1 MISDLRFALRQLLK
15 TPGFTLLA
23 LITLALGIGLNTAI
37 FSLINDL
44 FLRGLPFKEPGRA
57 VHMYSNVKERNL
69 LEIAVSVPRYQHY
82 RDAQTIFDGFGAE
95 NTLPFTLTGLGDPV
109 QLFGGKVTSNYFYV
123 LGVRPIRGRN
133 FLPQEEETAD
143 VAMVTENFWQKR
155 MGGDANV
162 IGRSI
167 TLDGVLHTIVGVLP
181 NLPFSWTGPN
191 AEIWTTKPFVIP
203 GFSYERMMRG
213 TGVLR
218 VVGRLKP
225 GMTIEQARAAL
236 PSLEQSY
243 RTQYPEKIDSS
254 STMSLKTLP
263 EDVVG
268 NLRPAFATLLAAV
281 AFVLLIACSNVA
293 NLLLVR
299 FTGRRR
305 EIALRMALGASRA
318 SVLRLFVFESLLVS
332 VLAGIVGAGLAW
344 QMVPLV
350 PRMAANF
357 LPFDPATGISLS
369 LPVLGFTIALSILTG
384 LAMGIYPALQ
394 SSRAGLVEGLKEG
407 GRGTSGSVQQPR
419 LRRILVGTQVALSV
433 TLLAGAAL
441 LITSFVQLSR
451 QNIGFRA
458 ENLWIGLVTL
468 PLAPYPDLATRQHF
482 VEQTLAALHLVPA
495 FQSATICG
503 DIPLL
508 PGAGGAL
515 LYTRPEGEILPVDK
529 RASAPSHDIA
539 PDYFKTFGIPIL
551 AGRDFD
557 QHDVAD
563 HQNVILIS
571 QAGAK
576 KVFGN
581 ENPIGKT
588 LLVTSGSTPA
598 EIVGIVGDVRTRKV
612 AEPDDMEIY
621 RPWAQENFP
630 FAVIG
635 VRSNLRDD
643 AVTKL
648 VQSALNTVDP
658 GLAIAIPQSMEKI
671 LAQALGQA
679 RLMMWL
685 LGIFAGAALLLAT
698 VGIYGAVAYT
708 VEQRTGE
715 IGVRMALGAQ
725 TMDVLRLIVSQGM
738 RPVIFGLTV
747 GLAVALALGR
757 LIASQLY
764 QTSAHNPLLLVT
776 TMSILGS
783 AALLA
788 CVFPA
793 RRASQVDPIVALR
806 YE

>member
-1 MISDLRFALRQLLK
+1 MIDLRFALRQLLK
-15 TPGFTLLA
+15 SPAFALLA
-23 LITLALGIGLNTAI
+23 VVTLALGIGLNTAI

-44 FLRGLPFKEPGRA
+44 FLRGLPFKEPGR
-57 VHMYSNVKERNL
+57 VLHMYSNAKDRNL
-69 LEIAVSVPRYQHY
+69 LEIAVSAPRYQHY
-82 RDAQTIFDGFGAE
+82 RDGQTMFDGFGGE

-109 QLFGGKVTSNYFYV
+109 QLFGGKVTSNYFDV

-133 FLPQEEETAD
+133 FLPQEEDSAD
-143 VAMVTENFWQKR
+143 VAMVTENLWQKR

-167 TLDGVLHTIVGVLP
+167 TLDGVPHTIVGVLP

-191 AEIWTTKPFVIP
+191 AEVWTTNPFVIP

-213 TGVLR
+213 TGFLR

-225 GMTIEQARAAL
+225 GMTIDQARAAL
-236 PSLEQSY
+236 PSLDQSY
-243 RTQYPEKIDSS
+243 RTQYPDKIDSS

-263 EDVVG
+263 EDVTG

-318 SVLRLFVFESLLVS
+318 SVLRLFIFESLLVS
-332 VLAGIVGAGLAW
+332 ILAAVAGTALAW
-344 QMVPLV
+344 QLVPLV
-350 PRMAANF
+350 PKMAANF
-357 LPFDPATGISLS
+357 LPFDPETDISLS
-369 LPVLGFTIALSILTG
+369 LPVLGFTVVLSILTG
-384 LAMGIYPALQ
+384 VAMGIYPALQ
-394 SSRAGLVEGLKEG
+394 SARADLVEGLKEG
-407 GRGTSGSVQQPR
+407 GRGTSGSVRQQR
-419 LRRILVGTQVALSV
+419 FRKILVGAQVALSV

-451 QNIGFRA
+451 QSIGFRP

-468 PLAPYPDLATRQHF
+468 PQAPYPGPPARQHF
-482 VEQTLAALHLVPA
+482 VEQTLAALHAVPA
-495 FQSATICG
+495 LQSATISG

-508 PGAGGAL
+508 AGAGNAT
-515 LYTRPEGEILPVDK
+515 LYSRPDGEILPIDK

-539 PDYFKTFGIPIL
+539 PDYFKTWGIPIL
-551 AGRDFD
+551 AGRGIDE
-557 QHDVAD
+557 HDVAD
-563 HQNVILIS
+563 HQNVVLIS

-576 KVFGN
+576 KIFGN

-588 LLVTSGSTPA
+588 LLVTSASTPV
-598 EIVGIVGDVRTRKV
+598 EIVGVVGDVRTRKV
-612 AEPDDMEIY
+612 AEPDDMEFY

-630 FAVIG
+630 FAVIA
-635 VRSNLRDD
+635 VRSNLKID
-643 AVTKL
+643 AVTKS

-671 LAQALGQA
+671 VAQALGQA

-685 LGIFAGAALLLAT
+685 LGIFSGTALLLAT

-708 VEQRTGE
+708 VKQRTGE

-725 TMDVLRLIVSQGM
+725 AADVLRLVVKQGM
-738 RPVIFGLTV
+738 TPVIIGLVV
-747 GLAVALALGR
+747 GLAAALALGQ
-757 LIASQLY
+757 LLTAQLY
-764 QTSAHNPLLLVT
+764 GVSAHNPALLAATSVT
-776 TMSILGS
+776 FAIV
-783 AALLA
+783 ALLA
-788 CVFPA
+788 CLIPA
-793 RRASQVDPIVALR
+793 RRASLVNPIEALR
-806 YE
+806 TE